1 MSQPW
6 TPPPGPWGPPGPAG
20 YSYGYGPGP
29 GYGGGWAPPPPQ
41 PSSLRG
47 LAIALTALLVVALL
61 VAGIG
66 AAVLFDVASS
76 VDADRSFGD
85 RIDREDKVF
94 TVFGLLT
101 LAYVAI
107 LSCWIV
113 WQFRHA
119 RNAELLG
126 RRGGLGPAWAI
137 AGWFVPLGAIVLVPL
152 QLLQSAKASDEP
164 GRTEAGPT
172 VAVLVWWALFA
183 LAFTLVLVGFV
194 IGAPDEFGRV
204 AAEDEERGFRVA
216 GFGMVVGVAAAA
228 AGAAVVRVLTDRQGE
243 AVDRGLP
250 PPTPMA
256 PPGSFG
262 GGAPPPGWAPPPS
275 GWTPPPAAGAPPPT
289 GWAPPPSDW
298 GPPPPGARC
307 ARV

>member
-1 MSQPW
+1 M
-6 TPPPGPWGPPGPAG
+6 
-20 YSYGYGPGP
+20 
-29 GYGGGWAPPPPQ
+29 
-41 PSSLRG
+41 
-47 LAIALTALLVVALL
+47 VALL

-66 AAVLFDVASS
+66 AAVLFDVAGD
-76 VDADRSFGD
+76 VEADGSFGG
-85 RIDREDKVF
+85 RIDREDKAF
-94 TVFGLLT
+94 PAFALLA

-152 QLLQSAKASDEP
+152 QLLQSAKASDEQ
-164 GRTEAGPT
+164 GRTAAGPA

-194 IGAPDEFGRV
+194 IGSPDELGRV
-204 AAEDEERGFRVA
+204 AAADEERGFRVA

-243 AVDRGLP
+243 AVERGLP

-262 GGAPPPGWAPPPS
+262 GAPPPGWAPPPS
-275 GWTPPPAAGAPPPT
+275 GWAPPPAGGAPPPS
-289 GWAPPPSDW
+289 GW

-307 ARV
+307 AHA